1 MSMTDPIADLLTRIR
16 NAVRAGHDSVEIP
29 GSELKARVVG
39 ILKSQGY
46 IKGYDVEPGPTGQTR
61 IKVALKPPQ
70 DGKLVL
76 SGLKRVSKP
85 GLRVYVNKESVPKVL
100 NGMGIAIL
108 TTSRGVV
115 TDEEARNLGVGGEVL
130 CEIW

>member
-16 NAVRAGHDSVEIP
+16 NAVRAGHDSVVIP

-46 IKGYDVEPGPTGQTR
+46 IKGYDIEPGPTGQTR
-61 IKVALKPPQ
+61 IKVELKPPQ

>member
-16 NAVRAGHDSVEIP
+16 NAVRAGHESVVIP
-29 GSELKARVVG
+29 GSKLKESVVG

-46 IKGYDVEPGPTGQTR
+46 IRGYDVEPGPTGQTR
-61 IKVALKPPQ
+61 ITVALKPPQ

-76 SGLKRVSKP
+76 SGLRRVSKP
-85 GLRVYVNKESVPKVL
+85 GLRVYVDKESVPKVL

>member
-16 NAVRAGHDSVEIP
+16 NAVRAGHPSVVIP
-29 GSELKARVVG
+29 GSRLKAQVVG
-39 ILKSQGY
+39 ILKAQGY
-46 IKGYDVEPGPTGQTR
+46 IKGYGIEPGPTGQKE
-61 IKVALKPPQ
+61 IKVELKPLQ
-70 DGKLVL
+70 DGKPVL

-85 GLRVYVNKESVPKVL
+85 GLRVYVDKESVPKVL

-108 TTSRGVV
+108 TTSRGVL
-115 TDEEARNLGVGGEVL
+115 TDEEARKLGVGGEVL

>member
-16 NAVRAGHDSVEIP
+16 NAGRAGHSSVVIP
-29 GSELKARVVG
+29 GSRLKAQVVG
-39 ILKSQGY
+39 ILNTQGY
-46 IKGYDVEPGPTGQTR
+46 IKGYGIEPGPTGQSE
-61 IKVALKPPQ
+61 IKVELKPLQ
-70 DGKLVL
+70 DGKPVL

-85 GLRVYVNKESVPKVL
+85 GLRVYVDKESVPKVL

-108 TTSRGVV
+108 TTSRGVL

>member
-16 NAVRAGHDSVEIP
+16 NAVRAGHTNVVIP
-29 GSELKARVVG
+29 GSSLKAQVVG

-46 IKGYDVEPGPTGQTR
+46 IQGYDVAPGHAGQSEIR
-61 IKVALKPPQ
+61 VQLKPLQ
-70 DGKLVL
+70 DGKQVL
-76 SGLKRVSKP
+76 NQLRRVSKP
-85 GLRVYVNKESVPKVL
+85 GLRVYVNKESVPRVL

-108 TTSRGVV
+108 TTSKGVL

>member
-16 NAVRAGHDSVEIP
+16 NAVRAGHESVVIP
-29 GSELKARVVG
+29 GSQLKAQVVG

-76 SGLKRVSKP
+76 SGLRRVSKP
-85 GLRVYVNKESVPKVL
+85 GLRVYVDKESVPKVL

>member
-16 NAVRAGHDSVEIP
+16 NAVNAGHDSTEIP
-29 GSELKARVVG
+29 GSKLKESVVG

-46 IKGYDVEPGPTGQTR
+46 IKGYDIEPGPKGQTR
-61 IKVALKPPQ
+61 IMVTLKPPQ

-85 GLRVYVNKESVPKVL
+85 GRRVYVDKESVPKVL

-108 TTSRGVV
+108 TTSSGVV

>member
-16 NAVRAGHDSVEIP
+16 NAVRAGHPSVVIP
-29 GSELKARVVG
+29 GSRLKAQVVG
-39 ILKSQGY
+39 ILKTQGY
-46 IKGYDVEPGPTGQTR
+46 IKGYGIEPGPTGQR
-61 IKVALKPPQ
+61 EIKVELKPLQ
-70 DGKLVL
+70 DGKPVL

-85 GLRVYVNKESVPKVL
+85 GLRVYVDKESVPKVL

-108 TTSRGVV
+108 TTSRGVL
-115 TDEEARNLGVGGEVL
+115 TDEEARKLGVGGEVL